1 MGISDKRVNRRSLL
15 KGIGA
20 AAAIAPAGGLLASC
34 TAFGG
39 SGSSS
44 SASGLGSAAQD
55 VVKARNLTPA
65 NVSAAVET
73 YMPSGVHDQFIML
86 ASGGHAG
93 QMLVIGLPSMRILK
107 EIGVFTPEPWQGW
120 GFSDEAKGV
129 LEGAKVNDKLMTW
142 GDSHHPAMSET
153 NGSYDGQFVFIN
165 DKAHSRIA
173 VVDLRDF
180 VTKQIVKNPLMMSDH
195 ACFVTPDTDYV
206 VEGSQYAVPLGW
218 QYAPIDQFKSKY
230 RGAMTFWKF
239 DRASGRILPEQSFA
253 IELPPYF
260 QDLGDSGKLD
270 SDGWVFLNSF
280 NTEMAVGKAVNGM
293 PLEIGASQRD
303 MDYMTAV
310 NWKKAAEVAKTS
322 AETINGMKVIRIKAA
337 VDAGILY
344 EIPEP
349 KSPHGVDVTPKGD
362 YIVVAGKLDPH
373 VTVYSFKEIQEAIKE
388 GKFDHDAFGIPVL
401 DFNAC
406 MKTQIEVGLGPLHT
420 QFDNQG
426 YAYTSLFIDSAVARW
441 TLGDEYRKGDGWKFV
456 DKIPV
461 QYNVGH
467 LAAVE
472 GDTVQ
477 PQGKYLVSLNKWAI
491 DRFDEV
497 GPLHPQ
503 NFQLIDIS
511 GEKMQLLYD
520 MPIGMA
526 EPHYAQIVRAELLKP
541 WTIYPQVGWD
551 PEAQT
556 ASKFATTDPTKAGVV
571 RDGSNVTVNMTA
583 MRSNFSPDL
592 ITVKQGDKVT
602 WHVTNIENTEDA
614 THGFALPGQNI
625 NLSLEPGATLT
636 ITFTADDPGV
646 YPWYCT
652 EFCSALHL
660 EMMGYF
666 IIEPA

>member
-1 MGISDKRVNRRSLL
+1 VGISDKRVNRRSLL

-20 AAAIAPAGGLLASC
+20 AAALAPAGGLLASC

-44 SASGLGSAAQD
+44 AASGLGSAAQD

-73 YMPSGVHDQFIML
+73 YMPSGVHDEFIML

-93 QMLVIGLPSMRILK
+93 QMLVIGMPSMRILK

-129 LEGAKVNDKLMTW
+129 LDGAKVNGKLMTW

-173 VVDLRDF
+173 VIDLRDF

-195 ACFVTPDTDYV
+195 ACFVTPNTDYV
-206 VEGSQYAVPLGW
+206 VEGSQYAVPFGW
-218 QYAPIDQFKSKY
+218 QYAPINEFKSKY

-260 QDLGDSGKLD
+260 QDLGDSGKLA

-280 NTEMAVGKAVNGM
+280 NTEMAVGKAVNGV

-310 NWKKAAEVAKTS
+310 NWKKAAEVASTS
-322 AETINGMKVIRIKAA
+322 AETINGIKVIRIKAA

-362 YIVVAGKLDPH
+362 YVVVAGKLDPH
-373 VTVYSFKEIQEAIKE
+373 VTIYSFEKIEEAIKE
-388 GKFDHDAFGIPVL
+388 GKFDHDSFGIPVL
-401 DFNAC
+401 DFNEC
-406 MKTQIEVGLGPLHT
+406 MEAQVEVGLGPLHT

-441 TLGDEYRKGDGWKFV
+441 TLGGDYPKGAWKFV

-541 WTIYPQVGWD
+541 WSIYPQVGWD
-551 PEAQT
+551 PETQA
-556 ASKFATTDPTKAGVV
+556 ASKVATTDPTKAGVV

-583 MRSNFSPDL
+583 MRSNYSPDL

-614 THGFALPGQNI
+614 THGFALPAQNI
-625 NLSLEPGATLT
+625 NLSLEPGATLS
-636 ITFTADDPGV
+636 ITFTADVPGV